1 MPQIREP
8 VSNKF
13 NEIELKIQEII
24 CLQIIEFQLEFF
36 IKIQEI
42 EFLFSIFIVF

>member
-1 MPQIREP
+1 MLQIKEP

-24 CLQIIEFQLEFF
+24 FFNHEF
-36 IKIQEI
+36 
-42 EFLFSIFIVF
+42 